1 MHCPSVADR
10 RQRGSVTAEFALAL
24 PAVVLLLV
32 FCLAL
37 LSGGTAQ
44 LRAADAARGGARAAA
59 IGASPGEV
67 RAVARQ
73 LAGDRARVGV
83 EVGEYVVVHVSVPLP
98 ALGRWGAFEARGEAT
113 ALPEP

>member
-44 LRAADAARGGARAAA
+44 LRASDAAPARA
-59 IGASPGEV
+59 
-67 RAVARQ
+67 
-73 LAGDRARVGV
+73 
-83 EVGEYVVVHVSVPLP
+83 VSL
-98 ALGRWGAFEARGEAT
+98 AT
-113 ALPEP
+113 ACSETRMAFCIRPAMSGKTFELTRCST

>member
-44 LRAADAARGGARAAA
+44 LRAADAARAELFKVFAEMPEAVPPEGYQAARLILKSHEARLLLSADPALRRAA
-59 IGASPGEV
+59 
-67 RAVARQ
+67 
-73 LAGDRARVGV
+73 
-83 EVGEYVVVHVSVPLP
+83 
-98 ALGRWGAFEARGEAT
+98 
-113 ALPEP
+113 

>member
-1 MHCPSVADR
+1 M
-10 RQRGSVTAEFALAL
+10 
-24 PAVVLLLV
+24 
-32 FCLAL
+32 
-37 LSGGTAQ
+37 
-44 LRAADAARGGARAAA
+44 
-59 IGASPGEV
+59 
-67 RAVARQ
+67 ARQ